1 MLRTD
6 ASANPLA
13 VAFDR
18 GRDGGVSATPPS
30 EPDERFSRIR
40 LSSQW
45 GLHETNHKH
54 KSHVPD

>member
-1 MLRTD
+1 MRE
-6 ASANPLA
+6 AH
-13 VAFDR
+13 DR
-18 GRDGGVSATPPS
+18 GRDGGISATPPS

-45 GLHETNHKH
+45 GLRETNHKH